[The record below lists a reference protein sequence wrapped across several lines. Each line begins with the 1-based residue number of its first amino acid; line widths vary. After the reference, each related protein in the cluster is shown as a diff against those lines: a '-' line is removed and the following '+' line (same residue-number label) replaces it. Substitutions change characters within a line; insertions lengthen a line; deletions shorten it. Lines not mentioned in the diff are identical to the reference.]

1 MDVSMYDDM
10 NELSQRL
17 TKKTWLIPIYSGH
30 LKETIYVVDFFF
42 QHHIYKELW
51 PTHTYNLR
59 ARKSNI
65 DFSLFVYGNL
75 TVKIG
80 IEVL

>member
-30 LKETIYVVDFFF
+30 LKETIYVVDFF
-42 QHHIYKELW
+42 
-51 PTHTYNLR
+51 
-59 ARKSNI
+59 SNI
-65 DFSLFVYGNL
+65 IYIKNFDPHIHITLELEKV
-75 TVKIG
+75 T
-80 IEVL
+80 